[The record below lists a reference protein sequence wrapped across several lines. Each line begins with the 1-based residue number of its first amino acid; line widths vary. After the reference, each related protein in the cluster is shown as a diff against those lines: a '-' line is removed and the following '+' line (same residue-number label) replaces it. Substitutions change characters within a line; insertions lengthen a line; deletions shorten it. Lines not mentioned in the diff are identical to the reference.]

1 MKAEIVNG
9 QLIITIPL
17 QTPQRSASGKTI
29 VIATTRGNQKTALMY
44 EGKPVTIGVNAYYS
58 A

>member
-1 MKAEIVNG
+1 MKAEIING
-9 QLIITIPL
+9 QLVITLPI
-17 QTPQRSASGKTI
+17 QTPQRSASGKTF
-29 VIATTRGNQKTALMY
+29 VIATTRGNQKTALMF